1 MGSLWLNLFAMP
13 KKKKKKTFSAV
24 KAVKTMSRTAIGKVP
39 SVKRVESPKRVKKEK
54 HKPSIDRLISD
65 AE

>member
-1 MGSLWLNLFAMP
+1 MP
-13 KKKKKKTFSAV
+13 RKKKKKTFSAV

-39 SVKRVESPKRVKKEK
+39 SVKRVAGVRREKKEK
-54 HKPSIDRLISD
+54 HKPSIDRLMED

>member
-1 MGSLWLNLFAMP
+1 MP

-39 SVKRVESPKRVKKEK
+39 SVKRVDGMRREKKDK
-54 HKPSIDRLISD
+54 HKPSIDRLIND
-65 AE
+65 AEESCN